1 MKKMKIWLA
10 LLLLAAIAM
19 SLTACGSNNNSTPTT
34 APTEVAAATDA
45 PAASTANESSAET
58 ETKAEAPAAENK
70 TADAAPVNDHPLNA
84 TYGFQWSDPNA
95 PILNEK
101 GAQELSFRVYS
112 SKNASALDY
121 NDMKIMA
128 DLFAQT
134 NVQVNWEN
142 VSESVYAQQ
151 KNLIFGNKD
160 NRPDAIYHAGMG
172 AGEIIKYAKRKVLV
186 PISDY
191 LDYMPNF
198 KKLLEERP
206 DIRAQLLNVED
217 GKIYSLPRIE
227 EMGLLQSPNL
237 LFLNIAW
244 TKAAI
249 AAGAVEGLTED
260 QLKDGLALTAAQME
274 QLLVYFRDNDMNG
287 NGKTDDEHPM
297 NFVYNNWQGN
307 QCDLYGMFGLNDNLE
322 HRVVVD
328 GKITYT
334 VQDERFK
341 EATNF
346 IAKWVTD
353 GLIDKVS
360 FEQSQDN
367 FLANGKGMETYGAFY
382 WWESET
388 VVSNPENYIVLS
400 PLVGPNGDQ
409 TICVSNNPEIS
420 TGEVILFSNCKYP
433 EVLLAYFD
441 RYYDPV
447 ISAQINYGPIGIVY
461 EEERDA
467 NGMLVQKPL
476 PEGVTSDELRLQ
488 NAPLGIINLGEYAWN
503 NVVNMEPRAQL
514 RLERLKLCA
523 KPFVP
528 ANVTP
533 CPNLQFTLEELNTLS
548 NYETN
553 LNDYVRTNLIA
564 WLMKGGVSDAAWTTF
579 QNDLNGRVNLAAIQK
594 VYQDAYDRYIA
605 K

>member
-1 MKKMKIWLA
+1 MKK
-10 LLLLAAIAM
+10 LLVLILAALMI
-19 SLTACGSNNNSTPTT
+19 LTAAACGGGDKK
-34 APTEVAAATDA
+34 AAAKQ
-45 PAASTANESSAET
+45 ESAGVDKLVE
-58 ETKAEAPAAENK
+58 E
-70 TADAAPVNDHPLNA
+70 
-84 TYGFQWSDPNA
+84 YGFQWQDTKA

-101 GAQELSFRVYS
+101 GAKELSFSICS

-121 NDMKIMA
+121 NDMKIMQ
-128 DLFAQT
+128 DLYAST
-134 NVQVNWEN
+134 NVFVSWEN
-142 VSESVYAQQ
+142 VSESVYSQQ

-206 DIRAQLLNVED
+206 DIKAQLINIED

-244 TKAAI
+244 TKEAI

-274 QLLVYFRDNDMNG
+274 QILTYFRDHDMNG
-287 NGKTDDEHPM
+287 NGKTDDERPLS
-297 NFVYNNWQGN
+297 FVYNNWQGN

-322 HRVVVD
+322 HRVIVD
-328 GKITYT
+328 GKATYT
-334 VQDERFK
+334 IQDDRFK

-346 IAKWVTD
+346 IAKWVD
-353 GLIDKVS
+353 AGLIDKVS

-367 FLANGKGMETYGAFY
+367 FLANGKGLETYGAFY

-388 VVSNPENYIVLS
+388 VVSNPENYIVCN
-400 PLVGPNGDQ
+400 PIIGPHGDQ
-409 TICVSNNPEIS
+409 TLCISNNPEVGA
-420 TGEVILFSNCKYP
+420 GEVIIFADCPNV

-441 RYYDPV
+441 RYYDPL

-461 EEERDA
+461 EEQLDEK
-467 NGMLVQKPL
+467 GMLVQKPL

-488 NAPLGIINLGEYAWN
+488 NAPLGIIYLSDYAWN
-503 NVVNMEPRAQL
+503 NVVNMEPRAKL
-514 RLERLKLCA
+514 RLERLTA
-523 KPFVP
+523 HATPFMP
-528 ANVTP
+528 ANVKP
-533 CPNLQFTLEELNTLS
+533 CYSNLQFTLDELNTLA

-553 LNDYVRTNLIA
+553 LNDYIRTNLIK
-564 WLMKGGVSDAAWTTF
+564 WLMGGGVSDAQWETF
-579 QNDLNGRVNLAAIQK
+579 QKDLNGKCNIAGIQK
-594 VYQDAYDRYIA
+594 VYQDAYDRYIG

>member
-1 MKKMKIWLA
+1 MKNLKKLLA
-10 LLLLAAIAM
+10 LLMLVVM
-19 SLTACGSNNNSTPTT
+19 VVTLTACGSKKEEPKAAPNTSGTST
-34 APTEVAAATDA
+34 TEQS
-45 PAASTANESSAET
+45 AASAN
-58 ETKAEAPAAENK
+58 
-70 TADAAPVNDHPLNA
+70 PLVD
-84 TYGFQWSDPNA
+84 TYGFQWTDTSA

-101 GAQELSFRVYS
+101 GAQELSFSVYS

-128 DLFAQT
+128 DLYAQT

-142 VSESVYAQQ
+142 VSESVYSQQ
-151 KNLIFGNKD
+151 KNLIFGNAD

-206 DIRAQLLNVED
+206 DIKAQLINIED

-244 TKAAI
+244 TKEAI

-260 QLKDGLALTAAQME
+260 QLKDGLALKAGQME
-274 QLLVYFRDNDMNG
+274 QLLTYFRDHDMNG
-287 NGKTDDEHPM
+287 NGKTDDERSLS
-297 NFVYNNWQGN
+297 FVYNNWQGN

-346 IAKWVTD
+346 IAGWVD
-353 GLIDKVS
+353 AGLIDKVS

-400 PLVGPNGDQ
+400 PIVGPNGDQ

-420 TGEVILFSNCKYP
+420 TGEVVLFTKCQYP

-461 EEERDA
+461 EEARDEK
-467 NGMLVQKPL
+467 GMLVQKPL

-503 NVVNMEPRAQL
+503 NVVHMEPRAQL
-514 RLERLKLCA
+514 RLERLQLCA
-523 KPFVP
+523 KPFV
-528 ANVTP
+528 AETVKP

-553 LNDYVRTNLIA
+553 LNDYIRTNLIS

-579 QNDLNGRVNLAAIQK
+579 QNDLNGKVNLAGIQK
-594 VYQDAYDRYIA
+594 VYQDAYDRFIA

>member
-1 MKKMKIWLA
+1 MKNMKKWLA
-10 LLLLAAIAM
+10 LLLLVVITVT
-19 SLTACGSNNNSTPTT
+19 LTACGGEKKEEPK
-34 APTEVAAATDA
+34 ATEQPAATAA
-45 PAASTANESSAET
+45 PAADA
-58 ETKAEAPAAENK
+58 APA
-70 TADAAPVNDHPLNA
+70 TADAAPAAAAPAAATGNPLIDN
-84 TYGFQWSDPNA
+84 YGFQWADTSK
-95 PILNEK
+95 PILNEQGSK
-101 GAQELSFRVYS
+101 DISFRVYS

-128 DLFAQT
+128 DLYAQT
-134 NVQVNWEN
+134 GVQVNWEN
-142 VSESVYAQQ
+142 VSESVYSQQ

-206 DIRAQLLNVED
+206 DIKAQLLNIED

-227 EMGLLQSPNL
+227 EMGLLQNPNL

-244 TKAAI
+244 TKEVI
-249 AAGAVEGLTED
+249 AAGAVDGLTEAD
-260 QLKDGLALTAAQME
+260 LKDGLALTCAQME
-274 QLLVYFRDNDMNG
+274 QILAYFRDHDMNG
-287 NGKTDDEHPM
+287 NGKTDDERPLS
-297 NFVYNNWQGN
+297 FVYNNWQGN

-341 EATNF
+341 TATNF
-346 IAKWVTD
+346 IADWVTK

-388 VVSNPENYIVLS
+388 VVSNGAFYWWESETVVSNPENYIVCS

-420 TGEVILFSNCKYP
+420 TGEVILFTQCKYP
-433 EVLLAYFD
+433 EILLAYFD

-461 EEERDA
+461 EEQLDSK
-467 NGMLVQKPL
+467 GM
-476 PEGVTSDELRLQ
+476 R
-488 NAPLGIINLGEYAWN
+488 
-503 NVVNMEPRAQL
+503 
-514 RLERLKLCA
+514 C
-523 KPFVP
+523 
-528 ANVTP
+528 
-533 CPNLQFTLEELNTLS
+533 
-548 NYETN
+548 
-553 LNDYVRTNLIA
+553 
-564 WLMKGGVSDAAWTTF
+564 
-579 QNDLNGRVNLAAIQK
+579 
-594 VYQDAYDRYIA
+594 
-605 K
+605 

>member
-1 MKKMKIWLA
+1 MKMKKWLII
-10 LLLLAAIAM
+10 LMMAILVVTL
-19 SLTACGSNNNSTPTT
+19 SSCGGNNGGNDKK
-34 APTEVAAATDA
+34 TETA
-45 PAASTANESSAET
+45 PAAQN
-58 ETKAEAPAAENK
+58 EAPAAAEESAPTAEN
-70 TADAAPVNDHPLNA
+70 ASAATGNPLVD
-84 TYGFQWSDPNA
+84 TYGFQWTDASA
-95 PILNEK
+95 PILNEQ
-101 GAQELSFRVYS
+101 GAKELSFTVYS

-121 NDMKIMA
+121 NDMKIMS
-128 DLFAQT
+128 DLYAQT

-151 KNLIFGNKD
+151 KNLIFGNAD

-172 AGEIIKYAKRKVLV
+172 AGEIIKYARRKVLV

-206 DIRAQLLNVED
+206 DIKNQLINVAD

-237 LFLNIAW
+237 LFLNVSW

-249 AAGAVEGLTED
+249 EAGKVTGLSAD
-260 QLKDGLALTAAQME
+260 DLKDGLALTSAQME
-274 QLLVYFRDNDMNG
+274 EILTYFRDNDMNG
-287 NGKTDDEHPM
+287 NGKTDDERPLS
-297 NFVYNNWQGN
+297 FVYNNWQGN

-322 HRVVVD
+322 HRVIVD
-328 GKITYT
+328 GKVTYT
-334 VQDERFK
+334 IQDERFK

-346 IAKWVTD
+346 IANWVD
-353 GLIDKVS
+353 KGLIDKVS

-367 FLANGKGMETYGAFY
+367 FLANGKGLETYGAFY

-388 VVSNPENYIVLS
+388 VVSNPENYIVCS
-400 PLVGPNGDQ
+400 PVKGPNGDQ
-409 TICVSNNPEIS
+409 TICVSNNPEVG
-420 TGEVILFSNCKYP
+420 TGEVILFATCKYP

-461 EEERDA
+461 EEERDEK
-467 NGMLVQKPL
+467 GMLVQKPL

-488 NAPLGIINLGEYAWN
+488 NAPLGIIYLGEYAWN
-503 NVVNMEPRAQL
+503 NVVHMEPRAQL
-514 RLERLKLCA
+514 RLERLQLCA
-523 KPFVP
+523 KPFV
-528 ANVTP
+528 AENVKP
-533 CPNLQFTLEELNTLS
+533 FPNLQFTLEELNTLS

-553 LNDYVRTNLIA
+553 LNDYIRTNLIS
-564 WLMKGGVSDAAWTTF
+564 WLMKGGVSDAAWSAF
-579 QNDLNGRVNLAAIQK
+579 QNDLNGKVNLAGIQK
-594 VYQDAYDRYIA
+594 VYQDAYDRYVA